1 MNETYLMNRKISRAE
16 QEIFADLAAL
26 CVSPGYVHAL
36 AYLCYRDNTMSYAC
50 EMTKADM
57 VKQFN
62 PSKLIRTEINTLI
75 GLMVKAEIDWR
86 LPTSQVMQEYLNTT
100 ERLLEELHVGMSGNM
115 YEGLTPEA
123 VSSGTFD
130 PFGQGKAF
138 REPIFYGGESAYSFQ
153 YLDLAARRYA
163 SDAPWLLK
171 QRGFTIADSRTVAQA
186 IDRVVEGHF
195 VDVRK
200 RMLKLHPDKWTM
212 LPIYTVT
219 VAEVAAQSRL
229 AVELTERVLNAFTL
243 PAGNRNSGFSAL
255 HEFNAISATPLLRM
269 PTGEFV
275 SLQSYALAEALYDT
289 PFYWMLEDKA
299 YGPTLAKNRCDFT
312 ESFTSERLGL
322 VFGSE
327 RVYANVDIW
336 ETKSKKAGEID
347 VLVVWGNRAIVVQAK
362 SKRLTLE
369 ARKGNDQAL
378 RDDFKKS
385 VQDAY
390 DQAIKCSQ
398 CLGEKRFTLTDVSG
412 REVVLPYE
420 LKEIYVFCVV
430 SDHYPALSFQARQ
443 FLSTA
448 TVPRIQPPLVM
459 DVFTLDAMTE
469 MLQSPLSFLSYVN
482 RRANYADK
490 ILASQEL
497 TILAY
502 HLEHNLWVDSGVS
515 LLLVDDIS
523 AGLDVAM
530 TVRRTGIAGAATPS
544 GILTRL
550 NKTTLLGRIIKEIEA
565 RPEPAI
571 IEFGFFLLALSE
583 DSVKDVSNAID
594 RLSALAKADG
604 KHHDLTLGYGDC
616 EAGLTVHC
624 NNYPV
629 SIATL
634 RLQSYCKRRK
644 YKEKAC
650 RWFGLCVDPSGPNV
664 RFGVSLSYPWVQI
677 DAMDEVTRDMQT
689 SMPTEALKPL
699 LQGKIIRKKIGP
711 NDQCP
716 CGSGRKYKKCCRP

>member
-1 MNETYLMNRKISRAE
+1 MNRKLSRAE

-36 AYLCYRDNTMSYAC
+36 AYLCYRDNMMAYTD
-50 EMTKADM
+50 EMTEADM

-62 PSKLIRTEINTLI
+62 PSQLIRTEINTLI
-75 GLMVKAEIDWR
+75 GLMVKAEVDWR
-86 LPTSQVMQEYLNTT
+86 LPTPQVMQEYLDATK
-100 ERLLEELHVGMSGNM
+100 RLLEELHDSMSGDM
-115 YEGLTPEA
+115 DGGLPPEA

-138 REPIFYGGESAYSFQ
+138 REPIFYCGESAYSFQ

-163 SDAPWLLK
+163 PDAPWLLK
-171 QRGFTIADSRTVAQA
+171 QRGFTIADCSTVAQA
-186 IDRVVEGHF
+186 IDNVVEGHL

-200 RMLKLHPDKWTM
+200 RMRKLHPDEWTM

-219 VAEVAAQSRL
+219 VDEVAAQSRL
-229 AVELTERVLNAFTL
+229 AVELTERVLSAFTL
-243 PAGNRNSGFSAL
+243 PAGKRNNGFLAP

-269 PTGEFV
+269 PSGEFV

-289 PFYWMLEDKA
+289 PFYWMFEDKA
-299 YGPTLAKNRCDFT
+299 YRPILAKNRGDFT
-312 ESFTSERLGL
+312 ESFASERLGL
-322 VFGSE
+322 VFGDE
-327 RVYANVDIW
+327 RVYSNVDIW
-336 ETKSKKAGEID
+336 ETKAKKAGEID

-369 ARKGNDQAL
+369 ARKGNDQVL

-390 DQAIKCSQ
+390 DQAIECSQ
-398 CLGEKRFTLTDVSG
+398 CLGEKRFTLTDISG

-469 MLQSPLSFLSYVN
+469 MLQSPLGFLSYVN

-502 HLEHNLWVDSGVS
+502 HLKHNIWVDSSVN
-515 LLLVDDIS
+515 LVLADDIS
-523 AGLDVAM
+523 AGLDIAM

-550 NKTTLLGRIIKEIEA
+550 DKSTLLGRIIKDIEA

-571 IEFGFFLLALSE
+571 IELGFFLLALSE
-583 DSVKDVSNAID
+583 DSVKEVSHAIE
-594 RLSALAKADG
+594 RLAALARADG
-604 KHHDLTLGYGDC
+604 KHHDLTLGYGACD
-616 EAGLTVHC
+616 AGLTVHC
-624 NNYPV
+624 NNYPASV
-629 SIATL
+629 ATL
-634 RLQSYCKRRK
+634 HLQSHCKRRK
-644 YKEKAC
+644 YKEKAS
-650 RWFGLCVDPSGPNV
+650 RWFGLCVAPGRPSI
-664 RFGVSLSYPWVQI
+664 RFGVSLSYPWVQS
-677 DAMDEVTRDMQT
+677 DEMDEATRDMQT
-689 SMPTEALKPL
+689 PMPSEEALKAL
-699 LQGKIIRKKIGP
+699 LQGKSLRKKTGP
-711 NDQCP
+711 NAPCP